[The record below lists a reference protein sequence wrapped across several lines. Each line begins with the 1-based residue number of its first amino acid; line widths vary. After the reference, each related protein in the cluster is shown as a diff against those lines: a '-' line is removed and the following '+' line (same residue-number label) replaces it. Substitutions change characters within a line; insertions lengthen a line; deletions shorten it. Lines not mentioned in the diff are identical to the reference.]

1 MLREVAGRLRA
12 MRVSLSTTRQ
22 LVLRAFGVAIAF
34 AAPLAASAQRGEYP
48 RPAVDLTPGTANY
61 KVRLEAAGQVVMM
74 DLIRTTKA
82 VNGTWVVTETSGT
95 PGHQQMDESTVE
107 KKTLIIRKRVFRAE
121 GGVADLQFAGHT
133 VTGTIDA
140 DGQKQTINRDIGT
153 VIFADGAAGQDV
165 LAALPL
171 AKGYNVEFRN
181 FNVGSLQV
189 KTLQLRV
196 MDTER
201 VTVPAGTFDTWKV
214 LITSLDGGSDTYG
227 LFVDKRTHR
236 VVKMAMSVPNL
247 GDALAIAELVK

>member
-1 MLREVAGRLRA
+1 MTTSLVGIRLIA
-12 MRVSLSTTRQ
+12 P
-22 LVLRAFGVAIAF
+22 RAFGLAIAIAL
-34 AAPLAASAQRGEYP
+34 AAPVIASAQRGEYP

-61 KVRLEAAGQVVMM
+61 RVRLEAAGQVVNM
-74 DLIRTTKA
+74 DLTRTTKL
-82 VNGTWVVTETSGT
+82 VNGAWVVTETSGT
-95 PGHQQMDESTVE
+95 PGHQQTDESIVE

-121 GGVADLQFAGHT
+121 GGVADLQFAGHN

-140 DGQKQTINRDIGT
+140 DGQKQTIDRDLGT
-153 VIFADGAAGQDV
+153 VIFADGASGQDV

-247 GDALAIAELVK
+247 GDALATAELVK

>member
-1 MLREVAGRLRA
+1 MTT
-12 MRVSLSTTRQ
+12 SLGTTR
-22 LVLRAFGVAIAF
+22 LLALRAFGVAIAL
-34 AAPLAASAQRGEYP
+34 AAPVTAFAQHGEYP
-48 RPAVDLTPGTANY
+48 RPAVDLTAGTANY

-74 DLIRTTKA
+74 DLIRTTKL
-82 VNGTWVVTETSGT
+82 VNGAWVVTETSGT
-95 PGHQQMDESTVE
+95 PGHQQTDESTVE

-140 DGQKQTINRDIGT
+140 DGQKQTINRDLGT
-153 VIFADGAAGQDV
+153 VIFADGASGQDV

-171 AKGYNVEFRN
+171 TKGYNVEFRN

-247 GDALAIAELVK
+247 GDAIATAELVK

>member
-1 MLREVAGRLRA
+1 MTT
-12 MRVSLSTTRQ
+12 SLSTTR
-22 LVLRAFGVAIAF
+22 LALSGFGLAIAV
-34 AAPLAASAQRGEYP
+34 AAPLTAFAQRGEYP
-48 RPAVDLTPGTANY
+48 RPVVDLTPGTANY
-61 KVRLEAAGQVVMM
+61 RVRLEAAGQVVNM
-74 DLIRTTKA
+74 DLTRTTKS
-82 VNGTWVVTETSGT
+82 VNGAWVVTETSGT
-95 PGHQQMDESTVE
+95 PGHQQFDESTIE
-107 KKTLIIRKRVFRAE
+107 KRTLIIRKRIFRAE
-121 GGVADLQFAGHT
+121 GGVAELQFAGHT
-133 VTGTIDA
+133 VTGMISGD
-140 DGQKQTINRDIGT
+140 DGNHAINTDMGT
-153 VIFADGAAGQDV
+153 VIFADGASGQDV

-247 GDALAIAELVK
+247 GDALATAELVK